1 MTDRETVARWLN
13 RTYGFH
19 LFEYTELDQR
29 SADSQAEWYAS
40 ADELLSLLSAPSE
53 LARLR
58 PVVEAAEALVKHWD
72 AAEQA
77 SADYIVRNGKL
88 LYALAAKVKEAQR

>member
-1 MTDRETVARWLN
+1 MSTSYYDEATGTRITFTHDYTGGLTV
-13 RTYGFH
+13 
-19 LFEYTELDQR
+19 ELP
-29 SADSQAEWYAS
+29 
-40 ADELLSLLSAPSE
+40 DEVSRLRAE

-58 PVVEAAEALVKHWD
+58 PVVEAAEALVEHWD

-77 SADYIVRNGKL
+77 GADYIVRNGKL